1 MKKTLLYWIPT
12 VLFSL
17 AMGMGGVMDIL
28 RSPEVMEG
36 MKHLGYPE
44 YFALWLGIAKV
55 LGVAVLLVPVP
66 RTLKEWAYAGFT
78 FELLAA
84 SISHASVG
92 DPIKDT
98 VLPLIFLG
106 ILHLSYWMW
115 RGRETQKAGGEMV
128 G

>member
-36 MKHLGYPE
+36 IKHLGYPD
-44 YFALWLGIAKV
+44 YFPLWLGIAKV
-55 LGVAVLLVPVP
+55 LGVVALLAPVP

-92 DPIKDT
+92 DPINNIVT
-98 VLPLIFLG
+98 PLIFIG
-106 ILHLSYWMW
+106 ILGLSYWMW
-115 RGRETQKAGGEMV
+115 RGREAEQQAENQV